1 MLEKLNVLR
10 PLGLLLVRLAVG
22 AAFMAHGY
30 PKLFQP
36 TEQMF
41 RLFANIG
48 FPTWTVYLAGAVEF
62 FGGLLLV
69 IGLFTRVAAFFL
81 SGQMAVAFLKAHYAR
96 TLTQGY
102 LAFLGSGADEYP
114 LVLCVVAFLLLTLG
128 AGAIS
133 VDRLVFREKA

>member
-1 MLEKLNVLR
+1 MLEKLTVLR
-10 PLGLLLVRLAVG
+10 PLGLLLVRLALG
-22 AAFMAHGY
+22 AVFMAHGY

-36 TEQMF
+36 TKQMF
-41 RLFANIG
+41 QLFANFG
-48 FPTWTVYLAGAVEF
+48 FPSWAVYVAGAVEF

-81 SGQMAVAFLKAHYAR
+81 SGQMVVAFLKVHYPS
-96 TLTQGY
+96 TLVKGH

-114 LVLCVVAFLLLTLG
+114 LVLCVVVFLLLTTG

-133 VDRLVFREKA
+133 VDRPIFREKA